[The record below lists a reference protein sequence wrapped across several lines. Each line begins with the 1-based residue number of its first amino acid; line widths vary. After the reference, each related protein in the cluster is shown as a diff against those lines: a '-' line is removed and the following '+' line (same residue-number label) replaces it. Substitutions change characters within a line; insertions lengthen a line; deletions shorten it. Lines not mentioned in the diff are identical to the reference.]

1 MEGYYWG
8 DLNKYDRKFGI
19 FDEEMQKEHPERY
32 RWDCCNG
39 TGEEL
44 GCKSDKR
51 HIERIDSVK
60 RTRYY

>member
-1 MEGYYWG
+1 MDGYYWG
-8 DLNKYDRKFGI
+8 DLNKYDRNLGI
-19 FDEEMQKEHPERY
+19 FEEEMQKEYPERY

-39 TGEEL
+39 TGEKL